1 MSDARELNGMRMSST
16 LDTST
21 RSVIME
27 GIDSSLVD
35 TTTTVWPFLEINKE
49 LSTEPFGGLLDLL
62 QNKRIAH
69 STLR

>member
-1 MSDARELNGMRMSST
+1 
-16 LDTST
+16 
-21 RSVIME
+21 ME